1 MQFALGDKV
10 KVDGVVGRIILWH
23 FDEGNVWEV
32 ETVDGEVLDCYDED
46 LELVA

>member
-10 KVDGVVGRIILWH
+10 KVEGKVGEIILWR

-32 ETVDGEVLDCYDED
+32 EIDGEVYDCYDED
-46 LELVA
+46 LELIS